1 MGFEDMEV
9 VRKGYLQQ
17 RGIGMTA
24 VQVAMEQWEQNIKER
39 TMYKNKG
46 FMELLSTNNN
56 GTFDQAFSR
65 VCKVQFINTDPW
77 DGDIEKKLSTLL
89 DADLQAALTDKEYYY
104 KHDIPLEVGEVVLV
118 PARNVITV
126 AVVSEINCERGNNCS
141 QITKCAMKK
150 VLGLVQISPR
160 LRRHLYEL
168 QEKKGCVQE
177 RTELQQKLRDLE
189 TSIYCNASR
198 RAEIARECKEE
209 ENKARALQNDLE
221 LHQDRL
227 AYLNR
232 ILGA

>member
-24 VQVAMEQWEQNIKER
+24 VQVAMEQWEQTMKER

-56 GTFDQAFSR
+56 GMFDPAFSR
-65 VCKVQFINTDPW
+65 VCKVRFINTDPW
-77 DGDIEKKLSTLL
+77 AGDIEKKLSTLL
-89 DADLQAALTDKEYYY
+89 DANMQAALTDKEYYY
-104 KHDIPLEVGEVVLV
+104 KHDAPLEVGAVVLV
-118 PARNVITV
+118 PARDVITV
-126 AVVSEINCERGNNCS
+126 AVVSEINCERGNSCA
-141 QITKCAMKK
+141 QITRCAMKK

-160 LRRHLYEL
+160 LHRYLYEM
-168 QEKKGCVQE
+168 QEKKGYVQE

-189 TSIYCNASR
+189 TSIYCNANR

-209 ENKARALQNDLE
+209 ENKAKALQNDLT
-221 LHQDRL
+221 LCQGRL

-232 ILGA
+232 ALGA